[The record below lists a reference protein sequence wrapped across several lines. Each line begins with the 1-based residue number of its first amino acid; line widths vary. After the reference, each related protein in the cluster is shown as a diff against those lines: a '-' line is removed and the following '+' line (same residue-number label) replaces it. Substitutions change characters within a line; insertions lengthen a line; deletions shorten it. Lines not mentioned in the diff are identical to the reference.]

1 MNVSKVSAIA
11 FVMVSGSLMGC
22 GSSDVPIGALGHAK
36 QGESTCP
43 QPPADL
49 CRSGEVPTLAGAS
62 CEWTCNKAT
71 PITCPPVAAPP
82 ADFCGASRHPH
93 PRQEGRR
100 MRRLDVHAVGRR
112 MLGGEVRSGVQL
124 QALPSAGKVRSVVHP
139 GRSRLLGRI
148 HSLESE
154 EQSPDEIPILGKDR
168 VARVGNDLELAARD
182 LPREDS

>member
-82 ADFCGASRHPH
+82 ADFCGTSGTPT
-93 PRQEGRR
+93 
-100 MRRLDVHAVGRR
+100 
-112 MLGGEVRSGVQL
+112 LGKKADGCDDWTCAPSTPTVTCPPVAAPPADFCGAAGTPTL
-124 QALPSAGKVRSVVHP
+124 GKKADGCDDWTCTPSADACSAVKCDPGSSCKLCPAPGKTVASC
-139 GRSRLLGRI
+139 
-148 HSLESE
+148 
-154 EQSPDEIPILGKDR
+154 IP
-168 VARVGNDLELAARD
+168 VGADC
-182 LPREDS
+182 